1 MKNIIQA
8 LKVTTLAII
17 LSFGISYVYAWTA
30 PTATPPGGNVSAP
43 INTSATAQYKD
54 GAIGFGGLIRG
65 YANAIFDGNVG
76 IGTTAPGSKLE
87 VVGDVISKGTS
98 WTLRTSAIEG
108 WVSVTYGNGLF
119 VAVSNTGLGNRVMTS
134 PDGII
139 WTSRVSAA
147 NNTWRSVTYGNG
159 LFVAVAVSG
168 TGNRVM
174 TSPDGITWTTRTSAA
189 DNQWV
194 SVTYG
199 NGLFVAV
206 AVSGTGN
213 RVMTSQDG
221 ITWTTRTSA
230 ANNAWYS
237 VTYGNGLFV
246 AVSYDGV
253 GNRVMTSP
261 DGITWTIRT
270 SAANNWWY
278 SVTYG
283 NGLFVA
289 VAGSGV
295 GNRVMTSPDGITW
308 TIRTSAADNAWYSVT
323 YGNGLFVAV
332 AISGT
337 GNRVMTSPDGITWTT
352 RTSAADNQWIG
363 VTYGNGIFVAV
374 SNTGTGGRVM
384 TSGKQDDQIVSHNNI
399 YQGGMNIYG
408 NVGIGTKSPTQTLD
422 VVGNI
427 KGTGLCI
434 GTDCKTAWPAGGVTP
449 PAGSEFLDTSATEQT
464 KVGGLVV
471 NTITSVGDII
481 SKVATIY
488 NGTIGGKISFYN
500 TDNVTNLDAIAEIRT
515 INASNNMPSS
525 TILSHNSGGKLSFA
539 TKGPF
544 STLNERMIIDFNG
557 NVGIGVQ
564 SPSQMLD
571 VGGNIKGTGLCIGAD
586 CKTAWPAGGVNA
598 SLGAAYWYHPGCGY
612 GGPCQCPDNSVMV
625 GTYGWWMTYT
635 DAYYLCRDILN

>member
-189 DNQWV
+189 DNQW
-194 SVTYG
+194 
-199 NGLFVAV
+199 
-206 AVSGTGN
+206 
-213 RVMTSQDG
+213 
-221 ITWTTRTSA
+221 
-230 ANNAWYS
+230 
-237 VTYGNGLFV
+237 
-246 AVSYDGV
+246 
-253 GNRVMTSP
+253 
-261 DGITWTIRT
+261 
-270 SAANNWWY
+270 
-278 SVTYG
+278 
-283 NGLFVA
+283 
-289 VAGSGV
+289 
-295 GNRVMTSPDGITW
+295 
-308 TIRTSAADNAWYSVT
+308 
-323 YGNGLFVAV
+323 
-332 AISGT
+332 
-337 GNRVMTSPDGITWTT
+337 
-352 RTSAADNQWIG
+352 IG

-449 PAGSEFLDTSATEQT
+449 PAGSEFLD
-464 KVGGLVV
+464 
-471 NTITSVGDII
+471 TITSVGDII